1 VVYWN
6 NEKMNNWRNRKAVNM
21 LNQGGVIAYPTEAV
35 FGLGCDP
42 WDEDAVMELLHI
54 KQRPWDKGVI
64 LIAASFN
71 QLQDFIQ
78 PVDAQTLAKMEQTW
92 PGPVTW
98 LLPASEEC
106 PEYLTGSHETIAVR
120 VTAHQPTID
129 LCNCFGGAL
138 VSTSANLAGQQP
150 AKFAHQ
156 VRRKLPEVDYVM
168 PGSCGGA
175 DKPSQIIDA
184 ATGNIIR

>member
-1 VVYWN
+1 
-6 NEKMNNWRNRKAVNM
+6 MNSWRNRKAVNI

-35 FGLGCDP
+35 YGLGCDP
-42 WDEDAVMELLHI
+42 WDEDAVMELLRI
-54 KQRPWDKGVI
+54 KQRPWTKGMI
-64 LIAASFN
+64 LIAANFN

-78 PVDAQTLAKMEQTW
+78 PVDAATLAKMEQTW

-98 LLPASEEC
+98 LLPASDEC
-106 PEYLTGSHETIAVR
+106 PEFLTGEHETIAVR
-120 VTAHQPTID
+120 VTAHQPTIE

-156 VRRKLPEVDYVM
+156 VRRNLPEVDYVM
-168 PGSCGGA
+168 PGSNGGA
-175 DKPSQIIDA
+175 DKPSQIINA
-184 ATGNIIR
+184 VTGAIIR

>member
-1 VVYWN
+1 M
-6 NEKMNNWRNRKAVNM
+6 KNWSTRKAVNV
-21 LNQGGVIAYPTEAV
+21 LNQGGVISYPTEAV
-35 FGLGCDP
+35 YGLGCDP
-42 WDEDAVMELLHI
+42 WDEQAVMDLLDI
-54 KQRPWDKGVI
+54 KQRPWTKGVI
-64 LIAASFN
+64 LIASHFN

-78 PVDAQTLAKMEQTW
+78 PVDADILAKLEQTW

-106 PEYLTGSHETIAVR
+106 PEYLTGLHSSIAVR
-120 VTAHQPTID
+120 VTAHKQAAN
-129 LCNCFGGAL
+129 LCEHFGGAL
-138 VSTSANLAGQQP
+138 VSTSANLAGQAP

-156 VRRKLPEVDYVM
+156 VRRRLPMVDYVV

-184 ATGNIIR
+184 TTGTIIR